1 MQMKFIALNI
11 IFENIKHEKK
21 LSIHFQKVITTKEEE
36 NDKIEKNIQLRE
48 ETNKVCMLMETNK

>member
-36 NDKIEKNIQLRE
+36 NDKIEKIIERRD
-48 ETNKVCMLMETNK
+48 